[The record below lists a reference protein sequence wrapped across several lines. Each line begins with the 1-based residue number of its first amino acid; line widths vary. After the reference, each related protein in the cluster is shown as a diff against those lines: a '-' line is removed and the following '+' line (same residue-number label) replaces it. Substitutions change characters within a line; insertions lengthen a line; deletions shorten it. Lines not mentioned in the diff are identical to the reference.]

1 MVQEAALK
9 RGYDRPLFTYT
20 QNPRW
25 VKLIG
30 GKYANEFDA
39 EGKHYE
45 VWAWPIQETII
56 GVETVGVI
64 VAAVGAA
71 ATAYGTVENQRAN
84 KKRASAEEEARD
96 IQSAQQKQE
105 EMEKRRQQIREQR
118 VRQAQIEQSA
128 ANAGSSGS
136 SGELGAVS
144 GTQTITGSNIAFGQ
158 STAMAAQGISRQ
170 SQVAADAALD
180 SQIAQGIASL
190 GGQAMSLGLGQ
201 MGGGNKLFGGESGS
215 STSTQLDN
223 KMNANPSIF

>member
-1 MVQEAALK
+1 M
-9 RGYDRPLFTYT
+9 
-20 QNPRW
+20 
-25 VKLIG
+25 
-30 GKYANEFDA
+30 
-39 EGKHYE
+39 
-45 VWAWPIQETII
+45 

-71 ATAYGTVENQRAN
+71 AATYGTVESQKAN

-105 EMEKRRQQIREQR
+105 EMEQRRQQIREQR

-180 SQIAQGIASL
+180 SSINQGIASL
-190 GGQAMSLGLGQ
+190 GGQAIGLGLNT
-201 MGGGNKLFGGESGS
+201 MGGGNLLFGGESKPS
-215 STSTQLDN
+215 VSTQLDN

>member
-1 MVQEAALK
+1 M
-9 RGYDRPLFTYT
+9 
-20 QNPRW
+20 
-25 VKLIG
+25 
-30 GKYANEFDA
+30 
-39 EGKHYE
+39 
-45 VWAWPIQETII
+45 

-71 ATAYGTVENQRAN
+71 AAAYGTVESQRAN
-84 KKRASAEEEARD
+84 KKRAGAEEEARNV
-96 IQSAQQKQE
+96 QAAQQKQE

-158 STAMAAQGISRQ
+158 STALASQGISRQ
-170 SQVAADAALD
+170 NQVAADAALD
-180 SQIAQGIASL
+180 VSINQGIASL
-190 GGQAMSLGLGQ
+190 GGQAMSLGLGP
-201 MGGGNKLFGGESGS
+201 MGGASKLSGGESKPS
-215 STSTQLDN
+215 VSTQLDN